1 MKGRER
7 ERLSLNEERREIR
20 RKSIM
25 CEKGRERRRRRKTKR
40 EATDR
45 YTINN
50 TDEQRRRRGL
60 VRFQPLIYYIERE
73 NFCVPILNDEGK
85 RKKE

>member
-1 MKGRER
+1 
-7 ERLSLNEERREIR
+7 
-20 RKSIM
+20 M
-25 CEKGRERRRRRKTKR
+25 CEKGRERKKTKR

-73 NFCVPILNDEGK
+73 NFCVPIMYDGGK
-85 RKKE
+85 RRKKE